1 MTKVTQTQA
10 QPMPTIATNVL
21 DIPLSMIVKGKN
33 VRTVEIKPDRFEETK
48 ESLKKNG
55 QMHPIEVQRRPDGKY
70 DLIAGYTRTAAAE
83 ALEWPTIR
91 ATVVEAPAKDPD
103 KHRKLRGL
111 TENLAREDLMPYDQ
125 AMAFLDLKKNHD
137 MSGVSIGQHVG
148 RSTSYVNNLVR
159 IAESCEPVILDRWK
173 KESDP
178 NFGKDKDGKRLPNI
192 HAVCT
197 MDWLVDIAAN
207 VPRAQQEVALKKAL
221 GLIADDDDEDDKD
234 DGDGNGDARD
244 PGAPKRASMKSLK
257 AALEAAKEKA
267 KENKKDESLQMAVTV
282 LKFAI
287 GHTKGIKD
295 VYNPKEKPEKEDSN

>member
-1 MTKVTQTQA
+1 MTKVTQVQNNLP
-10 QPMPTIATNVL
+10 QLATNVL
-21 DIPLSMIVKGKN
+21 DIPLGMIVKGKN
-33 VRTVEIKPDRFEETK
+33 VRTVEIKPDRFAETM

-55 QMHPIEVQRRPDGKY
+55 QMHPIEVQRRQDGKY

-91 ATVVEAPAKDPD
+91 ATVVEAPTKDPE
-103 KHRKLRGL
+103 KHRKIRGL
-111 TENLAREDLMPYDQ
+111 AENLAREDLTPYDQ
-125 AMAFLDLKKNHD
+125 AMAFRDLKKEHD
-137 MSGVSIGQHVG
+137 MSGQSIGQHVG

-178 NFGKDKDGKRLPNI
+178 SFGKDKEGKRLPNI

-207 VPRAQQEVALKKAL
+207 VPRAEQEHALKKAL
-221 GLIADDDDEDDKD
+221 GLIADDDDEGGDEDDE
-234 DGDGNGDARD
+234 GGDARD
-244 PGAPKRASMKSLK
+244 PGAPKRASMKALK
-257 AALEAAKEKA
+257 AALESAKEKA
-267 KENKKDESLQMAVTV
+267 KADKKDLALQMAVTV

-295 VYNPKEKPEKEDSN
+295 VYNPKEKAEKEDDSN